1 MEWKRLRYIFRR
13 ARFPFKFIYSD
24 AYWMVDLGNHVFPV
38 KKYRLIY
45 EKLLNAGAGRN
56 DFIPKG

>member
-1 MEWKRLRYIFRR
+1 
-13 ARFPFKFIYSD
+13 
-24 AYWMVDLGNHVFPV
+24 MVDLGNHVFPV